1 MQRFRILLALI
12 AVLPLLGAGV
22 CPSATSPP
30 DHVIDLPGLSSP
42 VRVVTDRFGVRHIFA
57 DSDLDLVYV
66 QGYVHARDRF
76 WQMDLTRRQVDG
88 TLSEVLGADELDS
101 DVQFRVIGLHRG
113 AARSLAALAPEE
125 REILDSY
132 AAGVNAYLDEAESAG
147 ALPAEYAELHLTQ
160 VRRWTALDTLVI
172 GKGIAASLSLDIDAG
187 RVETLDAYVSAGD
200 AQGFDGAAL
209 LFEDVSRFAPLDPAS
224 TIPDATG
231 STPFQ
236 TASRL
241 EIDRRFLADAAAA
254 ALRYRQKIEK
264 VPFLAAALER
274 REALKGSNHW
284 GVTAEWSTSGHPMI
298 ANDPHLSLD
307 WPSTFYENHLVVGDD
322 PLSGP
327 LNVSG
332 ITFPGVPFVI
342 LGQNEHIAWG
352 ATVNPMDVT
361 DIFRDHLV
369 RNVPGCP
376 PNQVCIESE
385 GGLHP
390 VPIGPAQTYFFN
402 DFEAGIPNNLVNAG
416 FQLDDPGVI
425 IPPGPCRSHGS
436 IVDIDDIS
444 IFLGGA
450 TETDALVLQ
459 FTGFHATREVQTFR
473 IYNRAHN
480 VEEFLVGVQAFDFG
494 SQNWAYADSQGNLG
508 YFTSSELPLRRDLE
522 QGEVH
527 GLPPY
532 FVRDGSGP
540 ANWISIPEDQQPP
553 DQAIPFEILP
563 YEEMPQ
569 TVNPANG
576 FFANAN
582 NDPAGVSLDND
593 PLNQRRVSKP
603 EAIYY
608 LNPSYAIGARAGR
621 ITQLVRDKIQAGEK
635 ISLDD
640 MRRFQ
645 GNTQQRDAELMLPFL
660 ISAYENAQRPGA
672 PAELSDLLDD
682 ARVVEAAERL
692 AVWDFSTPTG
702 IPEGYDQHDHDGDR
716 ALPVFDSEANK
727 SVAATIYNMWRA
739 KLLRALINARLAA
752 LGVPGVGSSD
762 ALKATHHL
770 LLEDPF
776 DGVGHSGVDFFPEPA
791 ILTDPA
797 DRRDAVLLEA
807 LREALDALA
816 SDTFAPAFHNS
827 TNLDDYRWG
836 KLHRKVFEHEFE
848 DLLGV
853 RGFSVPP
860 AGGFDDLAPD
870 LRGVPRDGGY
880 QVVNASG
887 FSATADGLNSFMF
900 GGGPV
905 RRYAGAAGAGV
916 SPNARVVGYN
926 VIAGGSSGDADA
938 PTGVSQLGAWLTADQ
953 HPVEMTE
960 GQALRGAMRVENFEP
975 ANDI

>member
-1 MQRFRILLALI
+1 MQRFRILLALV

-22 CPSATSPP
+22 CPSGTAPP
-30 DHVIDLPGLSSP
+30 DDIIDLSGLSSP

-57 DSDLDLVYV
+57 DNDLDLVHV

-88 TLSEVLGADELDS
+88 TLAEVLGAGELDS

-125 REILDSY
+125 REIIESY
-132 AAGVNAYLDEAESAG
+132 AAGVNAYLDVAESAG

-187 RVETLDAYVSAGD
+187 AIETLDAYVSAGD

-231 STPFQ
+231 SAPFL

-254 ALRYRQKIEK
+254 ARRYRQKIEK

-274 REALKGSNHW
+274 RESLKGSNHW

-307 WPSTFYENHLVVGDD
+307 WPSTFYENHLVVSDD

-332 ITFPGVPFVI
+332 ITFAGVPFVI
-342 LGQNEHIAWG
+342 LGQNEQIAWG
-352 ATVNPMDVT
+352 ATTNPMDVT
-361 DIFRDHLV
+361 DLFRDHLV

-376 PNQVCIESE
+376 PGQVCIESE

-390 VPIGPAQTYFFN
+390 LPIGPAQTYFFN
-402 DFEAGIPNNLVNAG
+402 DFEAGVPDNLVNAG

-425 IPPGPCRSHGS
+425 IPTAPFRSHGS
-436 IVDIDDIS
+436 VVDIDDIS

-450 TETDALVLQ
+450 TETDALILQ

-473 IYNRAHN
+473 IWNRARN

-494 SQNWAYADSQGNLG
+494 SQNWAYADAEGNLG
-508 YFTSSELPLRRDLE
+508 YFSSAELPLRRDLE

-540 ANWISIPEDQQPP
+540 ANWISIPEDQRPP

-569 TVNPANG
+569 TINPANG

-582 NDPAGVSLDND
+582 NDPVGVSLDND
-593 PLNQRRVSKP
+593 PLNQRRISKP

-608 LNPSYAIGARAGR
+608 LNPSYSNGARAGR

-645 GNTQQRDAELMLPFL
+645 GNTQQRDAELMVPFL
-660 ISAYENAQRPGA
+660 ITAYANAQRPGA
-672 PAELSDLLDD
+672 PAALAALLGD
-682 ARVVEAAERL
+682 ARVVEASERL
-692 AVWDFSTPTG
+692 AVWDFSSPTG
-702 IPEGYDQHDHDGDR
+702 IPEGYDQHDHNGDR
-716 ALPVFDSEANK
+716 VLPVFESEANK
-727 SVAATIYNMWRA
+727 SVAATIYNVWRG
-739 KLLRALINARLAA
+739 KLIRSVIDARLSQ
-752 LGVPGVGSSD
+752 LSVPGVGSSD
-762 ALKATHHL
+762 ALKAVHHL
-770 LLEDPF
+770 LSAEPF
-776 DGVGHSGVDFFPEPA
+776 DGVGASGVDFFPEPA
-791 ILTDPA
+791 SLPDAA
-797 DRRDAVLLEA
+797 DRRDVALLQA
-807 LREALDALA
+807 LADALDGLA
-816 SDTFAPAFHNS
+816 SPTYAAAFGRS

-853 RGFSVPP
+853 RDFSVPP

-880 QVVNASG
+880 EVVNASG
-887 FSATADGLNSFMF
+887 FSARADGVNSFMF

-916 SPNARVVGYN
+916 DPNARVVGFN
-926 VIAGGSSGDADA
+926 VVPGGSAGDADA
-938 PTGVSQLGAWLTADQ
+938 PTGVSQLGMWLTADQ
-953 HPVEMTE
+953 HPVEMSE
-960 GQALRGAMRVENFEP
+960 DQALRGAQRVERFDP
-975 ANDI
+975 VDDG